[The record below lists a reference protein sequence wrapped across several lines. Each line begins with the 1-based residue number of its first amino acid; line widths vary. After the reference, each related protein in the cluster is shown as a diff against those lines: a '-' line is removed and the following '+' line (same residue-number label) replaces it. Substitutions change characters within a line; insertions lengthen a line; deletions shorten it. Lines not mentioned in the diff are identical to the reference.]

1 MWHCSLL
8 NVGGK
13 LVLQASINN
22 PNQTRKTSHGR
33 RQQGDNVG
41 MQTCMW
47 SIDCGDV
54 TWSNWNDI
62 TGLLRAK
69 VFSNSGLHTY
79 FFPLQL
85 FYSLYFIC
93 LHRKG
98 SKVFYCWKVFFS
110 FFFSCK
116 SLSFCQTDSSKSFVW
131 LHSPSRPK
139 CSPPH
144 LSKHFPPLKSIQ
156 SCPIIKHTYPYPSQG
171 GFMTFYFL
179 MRIKPMPELKLGKG
193 RKVLFKLILIEE
205 ITQRIKALWV
215 GNMTTALYSLCSRFH
230 FEEWAISK
238 WEFCHLVAIRGHCFV
253 FGGGSRSHLKVTLW
267 KILRKKKIFCR
278 LYHDK

>member
-1 MWHCSLL
+1 MLNLFFWMWHCSLL

-110 FFFSCK
+110 FFFLHK
-116 SLSFCQTDSSKSFVW
+116 FIFLPNRFVKVFCLTTLTLQAKMFST
-131 LHSPSRPK
+131 
-139 CSPPH
+139 
-144 LSKHFPPLKSIQ
+144 PLK
-156 SCPIIKHTYPYPSQG
+156 
-171 GFMTFYFL
+171 
-179 MRIKPMPELKLGKG
+179 
-193 RKVLFKLILIEE
+193 
-205 ITQRIKALWV
+205 
-215 GNMTTALYSLCSRFH
+215 
-230 FEEWAISK
+230 
-238 WEFCHLVAIRGHCFV
+238 
-253 FGGGSRSHLKVTLW
+253 
-267 KILRKKKIFCR
+267 
-278 LYHDK
+278 